1 MNGIH
6 NVIYL
11 ASFLLHF
18 FSFLVHYIH
27 RIAQYFVQVYMRL
40 RQKTSIISILIS
52 MDLIKE
58 IATGVKDRN
67 SQLFSSF
74 HS

>member
-11 ASFLLHF
+11 ASFLLQF
-18 FSFLVHYIH
+18 FFFLVHYIH

-40 RQKTSIISILIS
+40 RQKTSVISILIS

-58 IATGVKDRN
+58 IATSVKGRN

-74 HS
+74 DS